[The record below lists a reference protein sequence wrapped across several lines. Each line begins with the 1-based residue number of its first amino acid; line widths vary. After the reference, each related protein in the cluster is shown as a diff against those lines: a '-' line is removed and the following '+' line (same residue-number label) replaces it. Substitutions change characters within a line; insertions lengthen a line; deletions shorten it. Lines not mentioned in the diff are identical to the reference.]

1 MSRIALLGASW
12 MAANLASACSGTNVG
27 GMMVE
32 AEHTG
37 RVRLIYL
44 CGLTA
49 FVITRTIIHKLH
61 RGYAGF
67 AIFLVATHPLYYV
80 SVSRGD
86 CGATLEEYSLFYL
99 VFGGLVVV
107 LQHFAL
113 IRRLRKAAKE
123 VSLNS
128 ETSPISGIL

>member
-1 MSRIALLGASW
+1 
-12 MAANLASACSGTNVG
+12 VG
-27 GMMVE
+27 GMMLE

-49 FVITRTIIHKLH
+49 FVFARTVMHKLH

-86 CGATLEEYSLFYL
+86 CGATLEQFSLVYL
-99 VFGGLVVV
+99 GLGLLVVA
-107 LQHFAL
+107 LQHIAL
-113 IRRLRKAAKE
+113 LRKRRKQAAE
-123 VSLNS
+123 VSMNS
-128 ETSPISGIL
+128 ETSPIPGIL